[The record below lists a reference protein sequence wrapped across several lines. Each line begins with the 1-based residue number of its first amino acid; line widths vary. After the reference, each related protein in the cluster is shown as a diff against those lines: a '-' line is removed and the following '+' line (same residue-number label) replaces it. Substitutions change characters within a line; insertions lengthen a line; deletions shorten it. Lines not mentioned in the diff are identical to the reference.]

1 MYARTK
7 VRLRKK
13 TENKLFTS
21 HTSIHLIV
29 QLAIKSTT
37 YGDVIEAL

>member
-1 MYARTK
+1 MQEPKLGLGKKKRT
-7 VRLRKK
+7 
-13 TENKLFTS
+13 KLFTS

-37 YGDVIEAL
+37 YGDVIETL

>member
-1 MYARTK
+1 MQEPK
-7 VRLRKK
+7 LGLGKKK
-13 TENKLFTS
+13 TENKLFAS

-37 YGDVIEAL
+37 YGDVIETL